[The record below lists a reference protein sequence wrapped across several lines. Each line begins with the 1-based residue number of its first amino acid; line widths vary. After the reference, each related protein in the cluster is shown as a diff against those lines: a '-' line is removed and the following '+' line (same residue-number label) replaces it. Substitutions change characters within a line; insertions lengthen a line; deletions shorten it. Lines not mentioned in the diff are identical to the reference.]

1 MSAAIIPF
9 NAAQKRSNGMLKA
22 ATTSACS
29 IELPSRLAQKI
40 AEAAIWEGNTAEQFV
55 LAMLNAAFPDQ
66 AGAA

>member
-9 NAAQKRSNGMLKA
+9 NAALKRSNGIPKPSQN
-22 ATTSACS
+22 SACS

-40 AEAAIWEGNTAEQFV
+40 AEAALWEGKTAEQFV
-55 LAMLNAAFPDQ
+55 LAMLQAAFPDQ